1 MVVVIGHEAD
11 KVASALEGLPVHLVF
26 NPDYAQGQA
35 SSVGVGV
42 AALDADVT
50 DLLIALGDMPLLSA
64 PLLDRLVQS
73 HLDREDHHRCITLP
87 TSDRKRGNPVLWG
100 KAFFPELAAM
110 TGDSGGRQLLDDH
123 QAVQNLVPCDDP
135 AILRDVDTA
144 DALALMMHE
153 MAMPEG
159 QS

>member
-1 MVVVIGHEAD
+1 MIIT
-11 KVASALEGLPVHLVF
+11 
-26 NPDYAQGQA
+26 
-35 SSVGVGV
+35 
-42 AALDADVT
+42 AALPCQQAVV
-50 DLLIALGDMPLLSA
+50 SA
-64 PLLDRLVQS
+64 V
-73 HLDREDHHRCITLP
+73 I
-87 TSDRKRGNPVLWG
+87 PVLWG

-144 DALALMMHE
+144 DALAVMMRE
-153 MAMPEG
+153 MATDHANDKESPES

>member
-1 MVVVIGHEAD
+1 
-11 KVASALEGLPVHLVF
+11 
-26 NPDYAQGQA
+26 
-35 SSVGVGV
+35 
-42 AALDADVT
+42 
-50 DLLIALGDMPLLSA
+50 MPLLSA
-64 PLLDRLVQS
+64 PLLDRLAQS

-87 TSDRKRGNPVLWG
+87 TSDGKRGNPVLWG